1 MKKIAIVTLGIIAL
15 IGQLTF
21 FMPQQTESAPAVEYC
36 DVHDLFYNYI

>member
-21 FMPQQTESAPAVEYC
+21 FMPQQTESAPAVELCEMY
-36 DVHDLFYNYI
+36 DLLYNYI